1 MADLSHVDLLELIG
15 ADVTLRRKSAASGE
29 RVVLGG
35 RPFIKTK
42 IRITESGFS
51 PEIIS

>member
-29 RVVLGG
+29 WMGACPECGG
-35 RPFIKTK
+35 RDRFTVWP
-42 IRITESGFS
+42 SLS
-51 PEIIS
+51 